1 MTVDDATAEARKAG
15 GAGSLLERIVD
26 KLGGRAGVEAV
37 FGAPIRAGERTVVP
51 VARVRW
57 AGGAGSGAS
66 EKDGSSG
73 SGGGGGVAAD
83 PIGYLEITPE
93 AASFRPISG
102 RYPSPGLLLAVAVAV
117 AIVLR
122 AAARLR
128 GQ

>member
-1 MTVDDATAEARKAG
+1 MTEDEAMAAARRAAG
-15 GAGSLLERIVD
+15 ADSLLERIVD

-37 FGAPIRAGERTVVP
+37 FGEPIRSGDRIVVP

-66 EKDGSSG
+66 EKDAASG

-93 AASFRPISG
+93 AAEFHPISDP
-102 RYPSPGLLLAVAVAV
+102 YPSPALLIAAALATT
-117 AIVLR
+117 IVLR
-122 AAARLR
+122 ALARLR
-128 GQ
+128 A

>member
-1 MTVDDATAEARKAG
+1 MTVDEATAAARNAAG
-15 GAGSLLERIVD
+15 ADSLLARIVD

-37 FGAPIRAGERTVVP
+37 FGEPIRSGARTVVP

-66 EKDGSSG
+66 EKDGASG

-93 AASFRPISG
+93 AAEFRPINDP
-102 RYPSPGLLLAVAVAV
+102 YPSPGFLIAAAVAA

-122 AAARLR
+122 ALARLR
-128 GQ
+128 A